1 MQEYTAAMPPRPVYE
16 EPSVIEKVRKVK
28 QYIPGMLRTKNLFGW
43 RYFVEDLKVDIECEI
58 YKYEEKHL
66 AGVPGY
72 EKEQGVGA
80 YCNMAI
86 QGAINYAAACNAQKR
101 RLNFEATSLDSLVE
115 TEKGSMSKQV
125 PAAPDDEAAK
135 VELLLS
141 IELEFGDRIRELAQL
156 VLNGEQLS
164 SAELMELR
172 KVRTGPKGD
181 RMRSILTEV

>member
-101 RLNFEATSLDSLVE
+101 RL
-115 TEKGSMSKQV
+115 K
-125 PAAPDDEAAK
+125 
-135 VELLLS
+135 
-141 IELEFGDRIRELAQL
+141 
-156 VLNGEQLS
+156 QLS
-164 SAELMELR
+164 RAELMELR